1 MRPATESGGENQGP
15 GLTGIVKPDNVANYL
30 GHNKMQ
36 NRNKKLGWASLGFNE
51 PHVAQETQGV
61 TPVLPNSTRLPTP
74 PQESYSSDIMP

>member
-1 MRPATESGGENQGP
+1 
-15 GLTGIVKPDNVANYL
+15 
-30 GHNKMQ
+30 MQ